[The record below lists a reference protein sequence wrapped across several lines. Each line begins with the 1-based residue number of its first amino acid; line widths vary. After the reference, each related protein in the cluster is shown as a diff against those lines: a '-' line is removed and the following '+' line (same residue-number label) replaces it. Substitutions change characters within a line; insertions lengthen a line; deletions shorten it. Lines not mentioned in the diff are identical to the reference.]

1 MSNAK
6 EMKAAYQ
13 SYRDLVYADYPQVKQ
28 FENRKRRLLTFLLL
42 YLILLNLAKAG
53 VYYSMTGGNSLIFI
67 LVGVLV
73 GIGPTIIFLLAAM
86 TPKWKISFVLYFPA
100 LQLLLQIFSVLSR
113 GGTREITRFI
123 HAYVNGFSQHP
134 FIIGLDILSWLLILL
149 ITGTAIWLTAI
160 PKSRAMA
167 NQSIDLYEQVKQY
180 ILSHPVK

>member
-6 EMKAAYQ
+6 ERKAAYQ
-13 SYRDLVYADYPQVKQ
+13 AYRDSVYADYPQVKQ
-28 FENRKRRLLTFLLL
+28 FEDRKRRLLTFLLF

-86 TPKWKISFVLYFPA
+86 TPKWKISFVLYFPV
-100 LQLLLQIFSVLSR
+100 LQMLLQIFRVLSR
-113 GGTREITRFI
+113 GGTREITSFI
-123 HAYVNGFSQHP
+123 HAYLNGFSLHP
-134 FIIGLDILSWLLILL
+134 FIVGLDVLSWLFILL
-149 ITGTAIWLTAI
+149 ITGTAVWLTAI
-160 PKSRAMA
+160 PKSRELAD
-167 NQSIDLYEQVKQY
+167 QSIHLYEQVKQY